1 MTPTITIETITPEIA
16 AKYLADNEYLAD
28 NDGNRKVRKQRVEF
42 YRRQMVAGHWRITGD
57 PIRFNGSHLLDGQ
70 HRLHACIKA
79 EVPFTTVVV
88 RGLDPDAMHI
98 IDTGLGRT
106 PGNVFEMEGI
116 TNANKAAALVRQVI
130 AYDYDHLFN
139 TSEKS
144 LITRDQLLEFYVE
157 HADEVQASV
166 RRADQVQR
174 HLTGPGA
181 GWGALDFI
189 LRSVQ
194 ADLADEFMEAMV
206 TGAGLE
212 KGDPRLALRNYI
224 AQKSTR
230 GNVRA
235 EVLIAQGITAW
246 NEWVS
251 GVRRDHFKPWIPG
264 RPMPS
269 PLQP

>member
-1 MTPTITIETITPEIA
+1 
-16 AKYLADNEYLAD
+16 
-28 NDGNRKVRKQRVEF
+28 
-42 YRRQMVAGHWRITGD
+42 
-57 PIRFNGSHLLDGQ
+57 
-70 HRLHACIKA
+70 
-79 EVPFTTVVV
+79 
-88 RGLDPDAMHI
+88 
-98 IDTGLGRT
+98 
-106 PGNVFEMEGI
+106 
-116 TNANKAAALVRQVI
+116 
-130 AYDYDHLFN
+130 
-139 TSEKS
+139 
-144 LITRDQLLEFYVE
+144 
-157 HADEVQASV
+157 
-166 RRADQVQR
+166 
-174 HLTGPGA
+174 
-181 GWGALDFI
+181 
-189 LRSVQ
+189 
-194 ADLADEFMEAMV
+194 MEAMV